1 MQRIKLDQDIHSLS
15 EFRSN
20 IKTLIA
26 DMKANKRPL
35 VLTQNGKSSAVV
47 LDVVEYEAMQE
58 KLELLLDIQTAED
71 QLAKGQG
78 LTHNQAKD
86 KILNTLQK

>member
-1 MQRIKLDQDIHSLS
+1 MQRIKLDEDIHSLS

-20 IKTLIA
+20 IKTLIRE
-26 DMKANKRPL
+26 MKTNKRPL

-47 LDVVEYEAMQE
+47 LDVVAYEAMQE
-58 KLELLLDIQTAED
+58 KLELLADIQTAEN

-78 LTHNQAKD
+78 ANHNDAKE
-86 KILNTLQK
+86 KPLNMLQ

>member
-15 EFRSN
+15 EFRAN
-20 IKTLIA
+20 IKTLI
-26 DMKANKRPL
+26 DKMKANKRPL

-47 LDVVEYEAMQE
+47 MDVVEYEAMQE
-58 KLELLLDIQTAED
+58 KLELLSDIQTAED

-78 LTHNQAKD
+78 VNHNQAKE
-86 KILNTLQK
+86 KILKNL

>member
-35 VLTQNGKSSAVV
+35 IITQHGKSTAVV
-47 LDVVEYEAMQE
+47 MDVTEYEAMQE
-58 KLELLLDIQTAED
+58 KLELLSDIQTAEN
-71 QLAKGQG
+71 QLAEGQG
-78 LTHNQAKD
+78 VDHNAAKE
-86 KILNTLQK
+86 KILNNLR

>member
-15 EFRSN
+15 EFRAN
-20 IKTLIA
+20 IKTLINN
-26 DMKANKRPL
+26 MKANKRPL

-47 LDVVEYEAMQE
+47 MDVVEYEAMQE
-58 KLELLLDIQTAED
+58 KLELLSDIQMAED

-78 LTHNQAKD
+78 VNHNQAKE
-86 KILNTLQK
+86 KILKNL